1 MVLVDIQH
9 PQQPQLRQLFAVRL
23 MDILGLGPI
32 TMEDSMKVEQAAAV
46 GVIATRSPTAT
57 VNPYGKY
64 TPKPVVEMPTYS

>member
-9 PQQPQLRQLFAVRL
+9 HQQRQLNQLFAVRL
-23 MDILGLGPI
+23 TDILGLEAI
-32 TMEDSMKVEQAAAV
+32 TMGDLMKVEQAAPL

-64 TPKPVVEMPTYS
+64 TPKPVVETLSCS